1 MLKQPFL
8 PGFPDGAVKI
18 GKSVGVLKKESK
30 VTYFIGGDNYFS
42 HPEEDENSRRF
53 ALTSLIDNCHVK
65 ACDVEKSLHIPHR
78 TVMNWMK
85 QCRNE
90 GPASFYR
97 PPPSSKPRVM
107 TEDKSLECARLLAEG
122 HPMAEVARRA
132 NVEESTL
139 RKAHKR
145 KAIPQLA
152 LIAVEEDE
160 KKDAGPTKS
169 ERSREDAAAAE
180 AIGTACTRADERV
193 AAANVLSTLAPMGLA
208 ECAATRFEAGQ
219 DVMCFQL
226 LHQRTAAWD

>member
-18 GKSVGVLKKESK
+18 GKSVSVLKKEDR

-53 ALTSLIDNCHVK
+53 VLTSLIENCHIK

-85 QCRNE
+85 QCRNQ

-97 PPPSSKPRVM
+97 PPPASKPRVM

-145 KAIPQLA
+145 KAIPQLPA
-152 LIAVEEDE
+152 ISVEEGE
-160 KKDAGPTKS
+160 KKDGGPTGARVESTFKS
-169 ERSREDAAAAE
+169 DRSLEDAAAAD
-180 AIGTACTRADERV
+180 AIGKACTRADERV
-193 AAANVLSTLAPMGLA
+193 AAANALSTGL
-208 ECAATRFEAGQ
+208 
-219 DVMCFQL
+219 
-226 LHQRTAAWD
+226 